1 VATNTGISPDQIE
14 IKVAEMQ
21 ARGEIAN
28 IPPPQ
33 LDPIIAAY
41 RSTLENLPV

>member
-1 VATNTGISPDQIE
+1 VATNTGISPDE
-14 IKVAEMQ
+14 IAIRVAEMQ

-33 LDPIIAAY
+33 LDPIIADY
-41 RSTLENLPV
+41 RASLENLPV